1 MDFEKVY
8 EQWKSFDGLDGYLKD
23 ELVKI
28 EGNREEIEDRFYKT
42 LEFGTAGLRGVL
54 GAGTNRMNVF
64 TVRQATAGLA
74 EYIKKTGHTER
85 GVVIAYDSRHFS
97 PEFALEAAKVLCA
110 NNIKVYLFESLRP
123 TPELSF
129 SVRHLHC
136 IAGIVI
142 TASHNPAKYNGY
154 KVYGEDG
161 GQMPLDAAN
170 AVTEEIRKTDML
182 TGPSV
187 MDEKEALSKG
197 LLTYIGEDVDRKY
210 LESVFARRV
219 NPEAV
224 AEVADSFSIVYTPF
238 HGSGNKLVQRILRMS
253 GLKNLYV
260 VREQEEPDGDF
271 PTVKSPNPEDKEG
284 FKLAIELAK
293 KNNTDLIIGTDPDSD
308 RVGIVVRA
316 SDGEYV
322 TMTGN
327 QVGALLCDYLL
338 SQPGVPSNGAV
349 ISTIVST
356 RLIKAICEKKN
367 IKYFDVLTGF
377 KFIGEKIHQFEID
390 NSYSYVLGL
399 EESYGYLVGTYA
411 RDKDAVV
418 ASMLISEMAVYYSKQ
433 GKTLYDKMNEIYSE
447 YGYFKEGVF
456 SAELKGLDGAE
467 KIKGIMKSLR
477 NVDKAKYKIA
487 KTVDYLNDDTGLP
500 KSDVMQFEFED
511 GGSFIARPSGTEP
524 KIKLYMNTIGKDSA
538 DAQVKEEALK
548 KTALEICG
556 L

>member
-1 MDFEKVY
+1 MSEYKLWLEKA
-8 EQWKSFDGLDGYLKD
+8 D
-23 ELVKI
+23 EKTRSEL
-28 EGNREEIEDRFYKT
+28 EGITDEKEIKDRFYCNLK
-42 LEFGTAGLRGVL
+42 FGTGGLRGVM
-54 GAGTNRMNVF
+54 GAGTNRMNKYV
-64 TVRQATAGLA
+64 VGKATQGLS
-74 EYIKKTGHTER
+74 EYIKSKGEECMKR
-85 GVVIAYDSRHFS
+85 GVVIAHDSRNNS
-97 PEFALEAAKVLCA
+97 RSFAEHTANVLCA
-110 NNIKVYLFESLRP
+110 NGIKTYLFNSLRP
-123 TPELSF
+123 TPMLSF
-129 SVRHLHC
+129 AVRYLNC
-136 IAGIVI
+136 YAGVVI
-142 TASHNPAKYNGY
+142 TASHNPKEYNGY
-154 KVYGEDG
+154 KAYFEDG
-161 GQMPLDAAN
+161 GQLP
-170 AVTEEIRKTDML
+170 
-182 TGPSV
+182 
-187 MDEKEALSKG
+187 
-197 LLTYIGEDVDRKY
+197 
-210 LESVFARRV
+210 
-219 NPEAV
+219 PEAADKV
-224 AEVADSFSIVYTPF
+224 LEYIDKVDIFAVNDKSDVSAQIIGDEVDEAYYAEVLKQRRNKDIDKKGFKLVYTPL
-238 HGSGNKLVQRILRMS
+238 HGSGNIP
-253 GLKNLYV
+253 
-260 VREQEEPDGDF
+260 VREILKRSGFEDVLLVDEQVEPDGNF
-271 PTVKSPNPEDKEG
+271 PTVKSPNPENKEC
-284 FKLAIELAK
+284 FTRAIEIAK
-293 KNNTDLIIGTDPDSD
+293 ENDCDLIIGTDPDSD

-356 RLIKAICEKKN
+356 RLVKAICEKKN

-538 DAQVKEEALK
+538 DAQAKEEALK